1 MGAAT
6 DRTAEIQKPGPR
18 EIVVDFSPEAVKA
31 PFLLRCGALLIDY
44 ILVVAVPVIG
54 LLLSRFAG
62 TDGVQLL
69 GDGLS
74 SITWLIAVFVAV
86 SNLLVL
92 PMFSG
97 QTIGKIFTGLRIVRV
112 DGRAP
117 TARAIAIRQT
127 LGYLVTLLTGGLGFV
142 FAGVN
147 ARGRALH
154 DLLSGTLVIYAD
166 RRVRR

>member
-1 MGAAT
+1 
-6 DRTAEIQKPGPR
+6 
-18 EIVVDFSPEAVKA
+18 
-31 PFLLRCGALLIDY
+31 LIDY

-62 TDGVQLL
+62 NDGVQLL
-69 GDGLS
+69 GDGLNG
-74 SITWLIAVFVAV
+74 IAWFIAVLVGL
-86 SNLLVL
+86 SNLLIL

-97 QTIGKIFTGLRIVRV
+97 QTIGKIFTGLRIVRL

-117 TARAIAIRQT
+117 TIRAIVVRQT

-142 FAGVN
+142 FAGIN
-147 ARGRALH
+147 NRGRALH
-154 DLLSGTLVIYAD
+154 DLLTGTIVIYAD